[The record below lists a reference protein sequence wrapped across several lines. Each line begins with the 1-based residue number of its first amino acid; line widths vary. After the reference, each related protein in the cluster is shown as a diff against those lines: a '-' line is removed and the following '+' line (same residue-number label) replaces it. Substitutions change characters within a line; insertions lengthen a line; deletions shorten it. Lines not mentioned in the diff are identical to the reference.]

1 MNVDLSRRV
10 AKLMPTPIIQG
21 LSIAEQ
27 KSLVDDVSG
36 ASNFNALNKFH
47 QDIIIMAEGRMG
59 AKERPRRRVKIMYD
73 DKGGAGSGNWGHEG
87 RPGKEGGSLP
97 TGKSHGAIPGEGGTA
112 GPGRFENP
120 LRGAAQAVTK
130 PGWNIPPP
138 QLSIPTGPVPEH
150 EEGDADGKADYSNWY
165 AQQKVKPGLADALA
179 MRKYFADRARQVES
193 EAGAAKQ
200 KKREEDYAKRQAELK
215 AKGPVLTPAQKK
227 KQEAAAKKAATAAAS
242 AAKKKASE
250 AAKVKKKAESD
261 AAKKKKA
268 EEAAAK
274 KAAAAAKKAGA
285 KKPAAK
291 KAGDAA
297 AKKRAAAEEAKKAK
311 LEEKRQTTEKVAA
324 SVGMDRESLSMFQE
338 AMTTLKGGGQLDD
351 KVLSALRSAGLV
363 SVSGERVAVPA
374 AARSLLSAIL
384 AGDAL
389 KAQDAMDKLRK
400 SSGKEYIGQV
410 RVRKITRVVIG

>member
-1 MNVDLSRRV
+1 MNTDLSHRV

-21 LSIAEQ
+21 LSIAGQ
-27 KSLVDDVSG
+27 KALVDDVSK
-36 ASNFNALNKFH
+36 AKDFNALSKFH
-47 QDIIIMAEGRMG
+47 QDIIIMAESRAG
-59 AKERPRRRVKIMYD
+59 AKERPKRKVVIDY
-73 DKGGAGSGNWGHEG
+73 KGGSGSGNWGHEG

-97 TGKSHGAIPGEGGTA
+97 TGKSHGTIPGQGGTA

-120 LRGAAQAVTK
+120 LRGAAQAAAK

-150 EEGDADGKADYSNWY
+150 EEGDADGKSDYSNWY

-179 MRKYFADRARQVES
+179 MRKYFADRASKIES

-200 KKREEDYAKRQAELK
+200 EKRAAEYAKRQAELK

-250 AAKVKKKAESD
+250 EAKAKKKAESE

-268 EEAAAK
+268 AEAAAK
-274 KAAAAAKKAGA
+274 KAAAAAKKPKTGQ
-285 KKPAAK
+285 
-291 KAGDAA
+291 AA
-297 AKKRAAAEEAKKAK
+297 AKKKAAAEEAKRAK
-311 LEEKRQTTEKVAA
+311 LEAQRQSAEKVAE
-324 SVGMDRESLSMFQE
+324 SVGLSKDGLSMFQE
-338 AMTTLKGGGQLDD
+338 AMSTLKGGGDLDSG
-351 KVLSALRSAGLV
+351 VLSALRSAGLV
-363 SVSGERVAVPA
+363 SVSGERVTVPP

-389 KAQDAMDKLRK
+389 KAQDAMDKLQA

-410 RVRKITRVVIG
+410 RVRKYTRVVIG